1 MKKLLLVFL
10 VMAMCVSLCACSA
23 TIEKEKLVG
32 IWSLEDGTNV
42 VSITFNENNKFSC
55 EYNGAKSEG
64 SYGLFGGDVYLNF
77 PEGKPNLFG
86 EGARSVF
93 TYNGES
99 ITLDN
104 LSLLKTSIDKD
115 HLVGI
120 WNGEKDSVGYKF
132 TFTRDGKFTCM
143 KKDVDG
149 KEKKIEGKFEIKAV
163 DNAVSLSFSSTK
175 ANPFKSTSF
184 KYEDGN
190 LVIDDVTFT
199 KK

>member
-42 VSITFNENNKFSC
+42 ISITFTDNNKFQC
-55 EYNGAKSEG
+55 EYNGAKGEG

-77 PEGKPNLFG
+77 TSANPFG
-86 EGARSVF
+86 AEARSVF

-104 LSLLKTSIDKD
+104 ISLEKSSIDKD

-120 WNGEKDSVGYKF
+120 WSADKDSVNYSF
-132 TFTRDGKFTCM
+132 TFTRDGKFTC
-143 KKDVDG
+143 KIKEADG
-149 KEKKIEGKFEIKAV
+149 KEKNLDGSFEIKAV
-163 DNAVSLSFSSTK
+163 DNAVNLKYSSTK
-175 ANPFKSTSF
+175 SNPFKTTSF
-184 KYEDGN
+184 SYDDGN
-190 LVIDDVTFT
+190 LVIDEVTFV